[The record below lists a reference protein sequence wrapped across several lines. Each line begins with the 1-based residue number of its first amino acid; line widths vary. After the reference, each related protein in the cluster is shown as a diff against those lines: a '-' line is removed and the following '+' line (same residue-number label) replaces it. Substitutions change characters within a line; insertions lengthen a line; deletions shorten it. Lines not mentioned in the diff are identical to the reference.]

1 MLVMIVQTLVTIG
14 AYTATMEELTG
25 LRLEV
30 STELNPRTRR
40 HDVDER
46 EHTRETPPAY
56 MHLPVSSPRNFSA
69 VGCRPKIAI
78 PSYRAEL
85 PLSHTVCST
94 KGTTGQHIVSTRV
107 FISR

>member
-25 LRLEV
+25 LSLEV

-46 EHTRETPPAY
+46 ERTRETPPAY
-56 MHLPVSSPRNFSA
+56 R
-69 VGCRPKIAI
+69 
-78 PSYRAEL
+78 
-85 PLSHTVCST
+85 
-94 KGTTGQHIVSTRV
+94 
-107 FISR
+107 